1 MHAAMDFVRFQQMQ
15 YDSDNHALSYVNK
28 IIHICDSKGPVS
40 VMICI
45 Y

>member
-1 MHAAMDFVRFQQMQ
+1 MHAEISTNG
-15 YDSDNHALSYVNK
+15 YGSDNHALSYVNA
-28 IIHICDSKGPVS
+28 IINICDSKGPVS